1 MKKWFSTS
9 MPAAVSARNGFLDK
23 KMTRQEATF
32 VLLWLDDEIFAY
44 WCKKFNLTFR
54 GRFDI
59 SFRVTVKDDLL
70 VSFHQRDVVDL
81 HPGLAA
87 STCRGHQGRVPS
99 RWGQISAAIITAV
112 TFAVIFAVFFNFD
125 LDADTLLALN
135 WALGTSHL
143 HRRKSAKG
151 KHSSLFNET

>member
-1 MKKWFSTS
+1 MKKWFSTVMDSWTKKWHGKRPLLCCFDS
-9 MPAAVSARNGFLDK
+9 MMIYLPIDA
-23 KMTRQEATF
+23 Q
-32 VLLWLDDEIFAY
+32 
-44 WCKKFNLTFR
+44 KFYLTFR

-70 VSFHQRDVVDL
+70 VSFHQCDVVDL

-87 STCRGHQGRVPS
+87 STCRGHQRRVPS

-125 LDADTLLALN
+125 LDDDTLLALN
-135 WALGTSHL
+135 RALGTSHL
-143 HRRKSAKG
+143 YRRKSAKG